1 MTVHRMKWLL
11 LGVGIVLFAWT
22 TMREAQARQGAASS
36 REAQARQGAASS
48 REAQA
53 RQGAASSREAQARQG
68 AASSKA
74 QQVKK
79 IDDKALKNAEKGTE
93 WLSNGMNWGEQR
105 YSPMTQINPENVGKL
120 ALAWS
125 YELGQGGGSQQATP
139 LYSNGVLYTVT
150 NWSIVAAVDAK
161 TGKEIWRY
169 DPEADRTMTQP
180 GKSRLC
186 CGVNSRGIAL
196 YEGKVLVP
204 VVDGRMQAL
213 DAATG
218 KLLWTSWAIPEPK
231 EGEISPYSITM
242 AARVAKGKVFIGNAG
257 AEFPPFR
264 GYVSAFDVNTGKEL
278 WRLYTTP
285 GDPSKGFESK
295 AMEAAAKTWAGEWWK
310 MGGGGSMW
318 DGMAYDP
325 DENLLYIGTGNGTVW
340 SSDVRNGGR
349 EKTHLDNLYI
359 ASILAINA
367 DTGQLKWHYQCT
379 PGDEWDYDAIQH
391 LLLADIRINNKNRKV
406 IMQANKNGYFYV
418 IDRTNG
424 EFISASEM
432 SQVSWARGIDPKTGR
447 PDIHPD
453 ALYSDEK
460 GVTVYPVQMH
470 NTSQMSFNPIT
481 GLIYVPIAVENTF
494 SFVAAKT
501 YTATPGSQN
510 FGLNLAGARG
520 GTPMASPPP
529 HGPERM
535 NPDGSKV
542 RGGILTAW
550 DPVTQKE
557 RWFALGGGQTGG
569 GTLSL
574 GSNLVVQ
581 TLSNGHMKAFTADK
595 GDQLL
600 DLTLPL
606 TAGTGP
612 PMTFMLEGKQYI
624 AVMAGTGAGQ
634 RGFGGGGGG
643 GAGRGRGAAPGAAAA
658 PQELTAAAAQ
668 RGQNPPPAAAPAA
681 NNPKLLV
688 YAVQ

>member
-1 MTVHRMKWLL
+1 MTAKRMKWLV
-11 LGVGIVLFAWT
+11 LGLSGIVFLTLT
-22 TMREAQARQGAASS
+22 TLSVQ
-36 REAQARQGAASS
+36 
-48 REAQA
+48 
-53 RQGAASSREAQARQG
+53 
-68 AASSKA
+68 

-79 IDDKALKNAEKGTE
+79 IDDKTLKDAGKGTE

-105 YSPMTQINPENVGKL
+105 YSTMTQINPQNVSKL

-125 YELGQGGGSQQATP
+125 YELGTGGGRQQATP

-161 TGKEIWRY
+161 TGKELWRY

-204 VVDGRMQAL
+204 IVDGRMQAL
-213 DAATG
+213 DAKNG
-218 KLLWTSWAIPEPK
+218 RVLWSSWAIPEPK
-231 EGEISPYSITM
+231 NGEVSSYSITI
-242 AARVAKGKVFIGNAG
+242 AARVAKGKVFIANAG

-278 WRLYTTP
+278 WRFYTTP

-325 DENLLYIGTGNGTVW
+325 DENLLYVGTGNGTVW
-340 SSDVRNGGR
+340 SSDVRNGGK
-349 EKTHLDNLYI
+349 ETTHLDNLYI

-391 LLLADIRINNKNRKV
+391 LMLADVRINNRTRKV
-406 IMQANKNGYFYV
+406 VMQANKNGYFYV

-432 SQVSWARGIDPKTGR
+432 SQVSWATGIDPKTGR
-447 PDIHPD
+447 PNIHPD
-453 ALYSDEK
+453 ALYSEER
-460 GVTVYPVQMH
+460 GTTVYPVQMH
-470 NTSQMSFNPIT
+470 NTSQMSFNPNT
-481 GLIYVPIAVENTF
+481 GLVYVPIAVENTF
-494 SFVAAKT
+494 SFVAAKS
-501 YTATPGSQN
+501 YTPTPGSQN

-520 GTPMASPPP
+520 GVPMASPPP
-529 HGPERM
+529 HGPVRT
-535 NPDGSKV
+535 NADGSKV
-542 RGGILTAW
+542 RGGILSAW
-550 DPVTQKE
+550 DPATQKE
-557 RWFALGGGQTGG
+557 RWFSLGGGQTGG

-574 GSNLVVQ
+574 ASNLVIQ
-581 TLSNGHMKAFTADK
+581 TLTDGRMKAFTADK
-595 GDQLL
+595 GEQLL
-600 DLTLPL
+600 DMALPV
-606 TAGTGP
+606 GGVGP
-612 PMTFMLEGKQYI
+612 PMTYMHDGKQYI
-624 AVMAGTGAGQ
+624 AVLAGTGAAPG
-634 RGFGGGGGG
+634 RGGGGGG
-643 GAGRGRGAAPGAAAA
+643 GRGGRGAEAGPERGAPPAE
-658 PQELTAAAAQ
+658 PTTAAAQGGNNA
-668 RGQNPPPAAAPAA
+668 PPIPAGAPAN

-688 YAVQ
+688 YSVPN

>member
-1 MTVHRMKWLL
+1 MKWLL
-11 LGVGIVLFAWT
+11 LGVPGIFLFTWGTLAV
-22 TMREAQARQGAASS
+22 Q
-36 REAQARQGAASS
+36 
-48 REAQA
+48 
-53 RQGAASSREAQARQG
+53 
-68 AASSKA
+68 
-74 QQVKK
+74 QQVKR
-79 IDDKALKNAEKGTE
+79 IDDKTLKNAAKGTE
-93 WLSNGMNWGEQR
+93 WLSNGMNWDEQR
-105 YSPMTQINPENVGKL
+105 YSTMTQINPQNVGKL

-125 YELGQGGGSQQATP
+125 YELGPGGGSQQATP
-139 LYSNGVLYTVT
+139 LFSNGILYTVT

-213 DAATG
+213 DATSG
-218 KLLWTSWAIPEPK
+218 KLLWTSWAIPQPK
-231 EGEISPYSITM
+231 EGEVSPYSITM

-278 WRLYTTP
+278 WKFYTTP
-285 GDPSKGFESK
+285 GDPSKGFENKS
-295 AMEAAAKTWAGEWWK
+295 MEAAAKTWAGEWWK

-325 DENLLYIGTGNGTVW
+325 DENLLYVGTGNGTVW

-391 LLLADIRINNKNRKV
+391 LLLADIRINNRNRKV
-406 IMQANKNGYFYV
+406 VMQANKNGYFYV

-432 SQVSWARGIDPKTGR
+432 SQVSWAKGIDPKTGR

-453 ALYSDEK
+453 ALYSEEK

-470 NTSQMSFNPIT
+470 NTSQMSFNPNT

-494 SFVAAKT
+494 SFVAAKS
-501 YTATPGSQN
+501 YTPTPGNQN
-510 FGLNLAGARG
+510 FGLNLGGARG
-520 GTPMASPPP
+520 GIPMASPPP
-529 HGPERM
+529 HGPDRK

-550 DPVTQKE
+550 DPATQQE
-557 RWFALGGGQTGG
+557 RWFAPGGGQTGG

-574 GSNLVVQ
+574 ASNLVFQ
-581 TLSNGHMKAFTADK
+581 TLSNGHLKAFTADK
-595 GDQLL
+595 GESLL
-600 DLTLPL
+600 DLTMPVN
-606 TAGTGP
+606 AGTGP
-612 PMTFMLEGKQYI
+612 PMTFMLDGKQYI
-624 AVMAGTGAGQ
+624 AVMGGTGAPQ

-643 GAGRGRGAAPGAAAA
+643 GGGAGGGRGAGPGGPGGPGRGAPPAAGA
-658 PQELTAAAAQ
+658 PNQEATAAAAQ
-668 RGQNPPPAAAPAA
+668 RGNNPPPAPAPAAPGA

-688 YAVQ
+688 YAVQN

>member
-1 MTVHRMKWLL
+1 TSPRMKWLL
-11 LGVGIVLFAWT
+11 LVLGIVFLTWT
-22 TMREAQARQGAASS
+22 TLAV
-36 REAQARQGAASS
+36 
-48 REAQA
+48 
-53 RQGAASSREAQARQG
+53 
-68 AASSKA
+68 
-74 QQVKK
+74 QVKK
-79 IDDKALKNAEKGTE
+79 VDDKVLKSADKSTE

-105 YSPMTQINPENVGKL
+105 YSTMSQINPQNVSKL

-125 YELGQGGGSQQATP
+125 YELGPGGGSQQATP
-139 LYSNGVLYTVT
+139 LYSDGVLYTVT

-196 YEGKVLVP
+196 YQGKVLVP
-204 VVDGRMQAL
+204 VIDGRMQAL

-218 KLLWTSWAIPEPK
+218 KLLWSSWAIPQPK
-231 EGEISPYSITM
+231 EGEISSYSITM

-278 WRLYTTP
+278 WRFYTTP
-285 GDPSKGFESK
+285 GDPSKGFENKS
-295 AMEAAAKTWAGEWWK
+295 MEAAAKTCPAEWRK
-310 MGGGGSMW
+310 MGGDGSMW

-325 DENLLYIGTGNGTVW
+325 DENLLYVGTGNGTVW

-349 EKTHLDNLYI
+349 ETSHLDNLYI

-391 LLLADIRINNKNRKV
+391 LLLADIRIDNRNRKV
-406 IMQANKNGYFYV
+406 VMQANKNGYFYV

-424 EFISASEM
+424 EFISAGEM
-432 SQVSWARGIDPKTGR
+432 SQVSWATGIDSKTGR
-447 PDIHPD
+447 PNIHPD
-453 ALYSDEK
+453 ALYSEER
-460 GVTVYPVQMH
+460 GTTVYPVQMH
-470 NTSQMSFNPIT
+470 NTSQMSFNPNT

-501 YTATPGSQN
+501 YEPTPGRQN

-520 GTPMASPPP
+520 GVPMASPPP
-529 HGPERM
+529 HGPERK
-535 NPDGSKV
+535 NPEGRKG
-542 RGGILTAW
+542 RGGILSAG
-550 DPVTQKE
+550 DPATQKE

-574 GSNLVVQ
+574 ASNLVIQ

-595 GDQLL
+595 GEQLL
-600 DLTLPL
+600 DMALPL
-606 TAGTGP
+606 SAGVGP
-612 PMTFMLEGKQYI
+612 PMTFMLDGKQYI
-624 AVMAGTGAGQ
+624 AVMAGTGAIGPG
-634 RGFGGGGGG
+634 RGGGGGP
-643 GAGRGRGAAPGAAAA
+643 GAPAGAAPLE
-658 PQELTAAAAQ
+658 PTTAAAQ
-668 RGQNPPPAAAPAA
+668 GGNNVPPAPTPASSGTN

-688 YAVQ
+688 YAVPN

>member
-1 MTVHRMKWLL
+1 MKWLL
-11 LGVGIVLFAWT
+11 LGVPGIVFITWT
-22 TMREAQARQGAASS
+22 ALAFQ
-36 REAQARQGAASS
+36 
-48 REAQA
+48 
-53 RQGAASSREAQARQG
+53 
-68 AASSKA
+68 

-79 IDDKALKNAEKGTE
+79 IDDKALKTAERGTE
-93 WLSNGMNWGEQR
+93 WLTNGMNWGEQR
-105 YSPMTQINPENVGKL
+105 YSTMTQINPQNVTNL

-125 YELGQGGGSQQATP
+125 YELGPGGGSQQATP

-161 TGKEIWRY
+161 SGTEIWRY
-169 DPEADRTMTQP
+169 DPQADRTMTQP

-186 CGVNSRGIAL
+186 CGVNSRGLAL

-204 VVDGRMQAL
+204 VIDGRMQAL

-218 KLLWTSWAIPEPK
+218 KLLWSSWAIPQPK
-231 EGEISPYSITM
+231 EGEVSSYSITM
-242 AARVAKGKVFIGNAG
+242 AARVAKAKVFIGNAG

-278 WRLYTTP
+278 WKFYTTP
-285 GDPSKGFESK
+285 GDPSKGFENK

-325 DENLLYIGTGNGTVW
+325 DENLLYVGTGNGTVW
-340 SSDVRNGGR
+340 SSDVRNGGKEAR
-349 EKTHLDNLYI
+349 HLDNLYI
-359 ASILAINA
+359 ASIIAINA

-391 LLLADIRINNKNRKV
+391 LLLADIRINNRNRKV
-406 IMQANKNGYFYV
+406 IMQANKNGSFYV

-453 ALYSDEK
+453 ALYSSEK
-460 GVTVYPVQMH
+460 GTTVYPVQMH
-470 NTSQMSFNPIT
+470 NTSQMSFNPNT

-494 SFVAAKT
+494 SFVAAET
-501 YTATPGSQN
+501 YTPTPGRQN
-510 FGLNLAGARG
+510 FGLNLGGVRG

-529 HGPERM
+529 HGPDRK

-550 DPVTQKE
+550 DPATQKE

-569 GTLSL
+569 GALSL
-574 GSNLVVQ
+574 ASNLVIQ
-581 TLSNGHMKAFTADK
+581 TLSNGRMKAFTADK
-595 GDQLL
+595 GEPLL
-600 DLTLPL
+600 DMALPL
-606 TAGTGP
+606 NAGVGP
-612 PMTFMLEGKQYI
+612 PMTYMLDGKQYI
-624 AVMAGTGAGQ
+624 ALMGGNGAAG
-634 RGFGGGGGG
+634 RG
-643 GAGRGRGAAPGAAAA
+643 GAGRGAPPAAGAA
-658 PQELTAAAAQ
+658 PQEPTAAAAQ
-668 RGQNPPPAAAPAA
+668 GGNNVPPA
-681 NNPKLLV
+681 PKLLV
-688 YAVQ
+688 YAVQN

>member
-1 MTVHRMKWLL
+1 MKWLL
-11 LGVGIVLFAWT
+11 LGVGIVVFSWT
-22 TMREAQARQGAASS
+22 TLREAQARQ
-36 REAQARQGAASS
+36 R
-48 REAQA
+48 
-53 RQGAASSREAQARQG
+53 
-68 AASSKA
+68 AASSKT
-74 QQVKK
+74 QPQVKK

-93 WLSNGMNWGEQR
+93 WLTNGMNWGEQR
-105 YSPMTQINPENVGKL
+105 FSTMTQINPQNVGKL

-150 NWSIVAAVDAK
+150 NWSIVAAVDAR

-204 VVDGRMQAL
+204 VIDGRMQAL

-218 KLLWTSWAIPEPK
+218 NLLWSSWAIPEPK

-264 GYVSAFDVNTGKEL
+264 GYVSAFDVNNGKEL

-295 AMEAAAKTWAGEWWK
+295 AMEAASKTWTGEWWK

-367 DTGQLKWHYQCT
+367 DNGQLKWHYQCT

-432 SQVSWARGIDPKTGR
+432 SQVSWATGIDPKTGR

-470 NTSQMSFNPIT
+470 NTSQMSFNPMT

-494 SFVAAKT
+494 SFVASKT
-501 YTATPGSQN
+501 YTPTPGRQN

-529 HGPERM
+529 HGPERL

-550 DPVTQKE
+550 DPVTQQE

-574 GSNLVVQ
+574 ASNLVIQ
-581 TLSNGHMKAFTADK
+581 TLSSGHMKAFTADK
-595 GDQLL
+595 GEQLL

-612 PMTFMLEGKQYI
+612 PMTYMLDGKQFI
-624 AVMAGTGAGQ
+624 AFMAGTGAGQ
-634 RGFGGGGGG
+634 RGLGG
-643 GAGRGRGAAPGAAAA
+643 GAGRGRGAPPADGAA
-658 PQELTAAAAQ
+658 PQEPTAAAAE
-668 RGQNPPPAAAPAA
+668 RGQNPPSTPTSGAPGA

-688 YAVQ
+688 YAVQN

>member
-1 MTVHRMKWLL
+1 VGL
-11 LGVGIVLFAWT
+11 LGTVLTLAVG
-22 TMREAQARQGAASS
+22 
-36 REAQARQGAASS
+36 
-48 REAQA
+48 
-53 RQGAASSREAQARQG
+53 
-68 AASSKA
+68 

-79 IDDKALKNAEKGTE
+79 IDDKALKTAGKGTE
-93 WLSNGMNWGEQR
+93 WTMNGMDWGEQR
-105 YSPMTQINPENVGKL
+105 YSTMTQINPGNVSKL
-120 ALAWS
+120 ASAWS
-125 YELGQGGGSQQATP
+125 YELGPGGGSQQATP

-161 TGKEIWRY
+161 TGKELWRY
-169 DPEADRTMTQP
+169 DPRADRTMTQP

-218 KLLWTSWAIPEPK
+218 KLLWSSWAIPEPK
-231 EGEISPYSITM
+231 DGEISPYSITM

-278 WRLYTTP
+278 WKFYTTP
-285 GDPSKGFESK
+285 GDPSKGFENK

-325 DENLLYIGTGNGTVW
+325 DENLLYVGTGNGTVW

-349 EKTHLDNLYI
+349 QTTHLDNLYI
-359 ASILAINA
+359 ASIVAINA

-391 LLLADIRINNKNRKV
+391 LLLADIRIGNRNRKV
-406 IMQANKNGYFYV
+406 VMQANKNGYFYV

-432 SQVSWARGIDPKTGR
+432 SQVSWATGIDPKTGR

-453 ALYSDEK
+453 ALYSSKK

-470 NTSQMSFNPIT
+470 NTSQMSFNPNT

-494 SFVAAKT
+494 SFVAAET
-501 YTATPGSQN
+501 YTPTPGNQN
-510 FGLNLAGARG
+510 FGLNLGGARG
-520 GTPMASPPP
+520 GTPMATPPP
-529 HGPERM
+529 HGPERK

-550 DPVTQKE
+550 DPATQKE

-574 GSNLVVQ
+574 ASNLVFQ

-595 GDQLL
+595 GEQLL

-606 TAGTGP
+606 TSGVGP
-612 PMTFMLEGKQYI
+612 PMTYMLDGKQYI
-624 AVMAGTGAGQ
+624 AVFAGTGAAG
-634 RGFGGGGGG
+634 RGGRGG
-643 GAGRGRGAAPGAAAA
+643 GAGPGGAGGPAGGGPGRGAPPAGAA
-658 PQELTAAAAQ
+658 PLEPTAAAAQ
-668 RGQNPPPAAAPAA
+668 GGNNVPPAPPAALTN

-688 YAVQ
+688 YAVPD